1 MSEARLSWSVRA
13 IIPFL
18 YLVLAICTTA
28 YPYLTALK
36 VSWLSI
42 QPKLIVV
49 FATCILTSF
58 FIVKDQQEIKTIV
71 ARAGFGSTLI
81 VVGMLAIMAQ
91 KEPAFLQQVVYN
103 FPMYLLL
110 PFSLAILGQF
120 LFTIKVNKK
129 SKHAYFGSAAWAN
142 KQDLANLNVYS
153 KQNGLWVGADFKGKN
168 LYLPLQNKLILAP
181 PGGGKTSCASIP
193 ALLSYEGPVF
203 VFDVKGELWATTARH
218 RAQSLKR
225 KIITIDPFGVTRQP
239 HFAAHKPATLLE
251 EYCFNPLDLLMDGVN
266 DSDRILTAFAA
277 SLLITEGGYAK
288 HFEENAK
295 ILIRGI
301 LDYLIAQNHL
311 PRTLPTL
318 YQLLS
323 DPPEALKQTFIDM
336 QDYSERA
343 ASAANQVLRVGGDE
357 KGSILSTTYR
367 QLDWLSDRNIQRVL
381 NRSNFDLRDFLD
393 GNMDI
398 YLILP
403 EDQVKEYARLVRMI
417 MTMLMFLFVQTK
429 RTEKPKQKVLFLLE
443 EVAQLGYCADVEQ
456 AIEILRARGVV
467 IWTFFQSLSQIK
479 SYQKPD
485 LFLGAPIK
493 QIFTIDDV
501 PTMQWVQSLA
511 GKQTI
516 QVSNQTMSKGKSKRF
531 WQLNSNTITSG
542 TGESIHETGVDLLH
556 LNEIREL
563 PKDEQL
569 IFIQSARPI
578 HCQKIQYLNHPLF
591 EGKYDSNPLEDS
603 N

>member
-1 MSEARLSWSVRA
+1 MRQASLPWSVRV

-18 YLVLAICTTA
+18 YCVLVICITA
-28 YPYLTALK
+28 YPYFTYTK
-36 VSWLSI
+36 DIWLNL
-42 QPKLIVV
+42 QPKLIVI

-58 FIVKDQQEIKTIV
+58 FIVKDRQELQTLV
-71 ARAGFGSTLI
+71 ARAGFGSTLM
-81 VVGMLAIMAQ
+81 VVGTLALMAQ
-91 KEPAFLQQVVYN
+91 KEPAFLQQVIYN
-103 FPMYLLL
+103 FPLYLLL
-110 PFSLAILGQF
+110 PFLLAIFGQH
-120 LFTIKVNKK
+120 LFALKANKK
-129 SKHAYFGSAAWAN
+129 SKHTYFGSAAWAK
-142 KQDLANLNVYS
+142 KQDLGKLNAYS
-153 KQNGLWVGADFKGKN
+153 KQNGLWVGTDFNGRD

-203 VFDVKGELWATTARH
+203 VFDVKGELWATTARY
-218 RAQSLKR
+218 RAQTLNR
-225 KIITIDPFGVTRQP
+225 KIITIDPFGVTKQP
-239 HFAAHKPATLLE
+239 HFAAHKPASLLE
-251 EYCFNPLDLLMDGVN
+251 EYCFNPLDLLMDGTD
-266 DSDRILTAFAA
+266 DSDRILTAFAT
-277 SLLITEGGYAK
+277 SMLITEGGYAK

-301 LDYLIAQNHL
+301 LDYLLKQNHL

-323 DPPEALKQTFIDM
+323 DPPEALKQTFVDM
-336 QDYSERA
+336 QGYSERA

-381 NRSNFDLRDFLD
+381 SRSNFDLRDFLN

-403 EDQVKEYARLVRMI
+403 EDQVKEHARLVRMI
-417 MTMLMFLFVQTK
+417 ITMLMFLFVQNK
-429 RTEKPKQKVLFLLE
+429 RAEKPKQKVLFLLE

-456 AIEILRARGVV
+456 AIEVLRARGVV

-511 GKQTI
+511 GKQTV
-516 QVSNQTMSKGKSKRF
+516 QVSSRTMNKGKSKRHLQF
-531 WQLNSNTITSG
+531 NSSTFTSG
-542 TGESIHETGVDLLH
+542 AGESIQETGVDLLH

-563 PKDEQL
+563 SKDEQL
-569 IFIQSARPI
+569 IFIQSAPPI

-591 EGKYDSNPLEDS
+591 EGKYDSNPLEES